1 MLQVTDLKLSL
12 GSRHSLPSYPNVT
25 ISTFSRPCSC
35 ISCYA
40 HHVDISQMTSY
51 CVITVEHRIA
61 KEFLLM
67 AITAN
72 KILLISTDLLP
83 QSAQK
88 ESGSCGS
95 NGSGGPRSP
104 KLFTKLPTTGT
115 EGLKSQGRYLHL
127 AMTIEWIT
135 PDDDNVP
142 LLPTP
147 RAPRY
152 YTLPGRGISAS
163 GTPSRNPQSPKAATN
178 ACPGYAGG
186 RVTPRSRP
194 PGICDISN
202 GIEAGSFW
210 PVIFQGASLVTHMVP

>member
-115 EGLKSQGRYLHL
+115 EGLKSQGR
-127 AMTIEWIT
+127 
-135 PDDDNVP
+135 
-142 LLPTP
+142 
-147 RAPRY
+147 
-152 YTLPGRGISAS
+152 GISAS